1 LIIAAGVPR
10 QSRSQISTG
19 FDAHHNA
26 FFADDLGAGLFE
38 LYAKAPIEKRQK
50 SQEVDTESLCFLP
63 FVKSKNT
70 RKNEIHIKRIRCSNK
85 RIYRSIVHHHT
96 EGYHRQMAVGKPI
109 ILL

>member
-38 LYAKAPIEKRQK
+38 LYAKTPIEKRQK
-50 SQEVDTESLCFLP
+50 SQEVDTESVYLLYP
-63 FVKSKNT
+63 AKSKNA
-70 RKNEIHIKRIRCSNK
+70 RKNSLRDRRGWER
-85 RIYRSIVHHHT
+85 
-96 EGYHRQMAVGKPI
+96 
-109 ILL
+109 L